1 MHGVECVLQAGALG
15 ALFAGALCII
25 GGLFL
30 QKVQGNKTYYD
41 QIAQA
46 QLCMSQQDYTGA
58 ESIVRE
64 LQKEDVLRIDAY
76 ELELE
81 ILYNQQQ
88 YTECI
93 SKGEDFLNS
102 VPVATDAEADKEL
115 LGNIYF
121 LICQFLLEKE
131 DYVSAADY
139 F

>member
-1 MHGVECVLQAGALG
+1 MAGEFLNAVRNIHKFDHRYKKMHGVECVLQAGALG

-64 LQKEDVLRIDAY
+64 LQKEDILRLTHMNWNWRSFI
-76 ELELE
+76 
-81 ILYNQQQ
+81 
-88 YTECI
+88 T
-93 SKGEDFLNS
+93 NS
-102 VPVATDAEADKEL
+102 NIRNVSVKEK
-115 LGNIYF
+115 IF
-121 LICQFLLEKE
+121 
-131 DYVSAADY
+131 
-139 F
+139 